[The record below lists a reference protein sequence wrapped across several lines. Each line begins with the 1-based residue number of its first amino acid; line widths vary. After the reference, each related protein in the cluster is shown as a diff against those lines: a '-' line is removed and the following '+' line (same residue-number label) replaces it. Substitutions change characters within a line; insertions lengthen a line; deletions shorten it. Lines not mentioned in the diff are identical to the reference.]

1 MFHASQQHL
10 HNNKSITIPQ
20 PDDQLWLVTDGAVK
34 TPGLGSTLYVQRNGT
49 LQIAGYY
56 SAKLKQRQAL
66 WIPCEIEALSIAASL
81 QHFSPYL
88 IQSHHKTY
96 VLTDSKPCVQ
106 AYDRLL
112 KGHFSHSSRV
122 TTFLSVASRFNV
134 QIQHLSGKSNIPSDF
149 ACRNAPDC
157 PDPGCQICLFVNDL
171 QCATVHSISI
181 ENITK
186 GSSKMPFISRPA
198 WLSLQTDCPD
208 LRRCHAHLKQGTRL
222 SKKLTNIK
230 DVKRYLQHCTIAK
243 DGLLVVPQ
251 MEPFSAVKER
261 IVVPHKVLPGLLTA
275 LHIKLN
281 HPSQFQLKQIASR
294 YFYALDLDTSIR
306 ITNTNCQT
314 CTSLQKMDCVPSP
327 ATTSDPPPTLGISFA
342 TDVLKRFCQNILIL
356 RETVTSYTTA
366 CLVESETHNDLR
378 NGLIRLC
385 LGLRPLD
392 GPVATIR
399 ADPAPGF
406 VKLVN
411 DTILTDHRLSLEIGQ
426 IKNKN
431 KNPVAEKA
439 VQELEEE
446 LLKLDRDIKQV
457 TEASLCVAI
466 SNLNSR
472 SVRLV

>member
-1 MFHASQQHL
+1 
-10 HNNKSITIPQ
+10 
-20 PDDQLWLVTDGAVK
+20 
-34 TPGLGSTLYVQRNGT
+34 
-49 LQIAGYY
+49 
-56 SAKLKQRQAL
+56 
-66 WIPCEIEALSIAASL
+66 
-81 QHFSPYL
+81 
-88 IQSHHKTY
+88 
-96 VLTDSKPCVQ
+96 
-106 AYDRLL
+106 
-112 KGHFSHSSRV
+112 
-122 TTFLSVASRFNV
+122 
-134 QIQHLSGKSNIPSDF
+134 
-149 ACRNAPDC
+149 
-157 PDPGCQICLFVNDL
+157 
-171 QCATVHSISI
+171 
-181 ENITK
+181 
-186 GSSKMPFISRPA
+186 MPFISRPA

-472 SVRLV
+472 IRASGLSSREMWTQRDQFTGEQLPIADQQLILDQHHRRLAANDYLNQKQPNQETVIIPEGSLVYIHQVGEKQITIPPSLYRYPERRTMVPS